1 MMNITISVSNNPSP
15 CFMYSLRDRPLSVFQ
30 AAKLGHSDLI
40 PFNIPFLT
48 HLLMEKHDRC
58 SLNSRESSVGLYQ
71 EICAHTLSLGRKG
84 AFSAVLKT
92 AQARLRVLDMRKY
105 REIRNIKN

>member
-1 MMNITISVSNNPSP
+1 M
-15 CFMYSLRDRPLSVFQ
+15 
-30 AAKLGHSDLI
+30 
-40 PFNIPFLT
+40 
-48 HLLMEKHDRC
+48 
-58 SLNSRESSVGLYQ
+58 GLYQ

>member
-1 MMNITISVSNNPSP
+1 MLYVFFERSP
-15 CFMYSLRDRPLSVFQ
+15 FVCFPG
-30 AAKLGHSDLI
+30 KLGHSDLI
-40 PFNIPFLT
+40 PFNIPLLT

-58 SLNSRESSVGLYQ
+58 SINSRESSVGLYQ

-92 AQARLRVLDMRKY
+92 AHTRLRVLDMRKY
-105 REIRNIKN
+105 REIRNIRN